1 MQIFVQFF
9 KNEKIKIITL
19 VAEPNDTIKN
29 IKEIINAKQGIP
41 LLSQKLK
48 FGFKQLENDRTLA
61 DYNIQKESTIFL
73 DMVMLYNNI

>member
-41 LLSQKLK
+41 LLCQKLK
-48 FGFKQLENDRTLA
+48 FGFKLLENDRTLA

-73 DMVMLYNNI
+73 DTVMLFNNI

>member
-41 LLSQKLK
+41 PLSQKLK
-48 FGFKQLENDRTLA
+48 FGFKHLENDRTLA

>member
-19 VAEPNDTIKN
+19 VAKPNDTIKN

-41 LLSQKLK
+41 PLSQKLK

>member
-29 IKEIINAKQGIP
+29 IKEIINAKQGIHP
-41 LLSQKLK
+41 ISQKLK

>member
-48 FGFKQLENDRTLA
+48 FGFKLLENDRTLA

>member
-29 IKEIINAKQGIP
+29 IKEIINSKQGISP
-41 LLSQKLK
+41 LCQKLK

>member
-41 LLSQKLK
+41 PRSQKLK
-48 FGFKQLENDRTLA
+48 FGFKLLENDRTLA

>member
-48 FGFKQLENDRTLA
+48 FGFKLLENDRTLA

-73 DMVMLYNNI
+73 AMVMLYNNI

>member
-48 FGFKQLENDRTLA
+48 FGFKLLENDRTLA

-73 DMVMLYNNI
+73 DRVMLYNNI

>member
-48 FGFKQLENDRTLA
+48 FGFKLLENDRTLA
-61 DYNIQKESTIFL
+61 DYNIQKESIIF
-73 DMVMLYNNI
+73 VVIKLYL

>member
-41 LLSQKLK
+41 PRSQKLK

-73 DMVMLYNNI
+73 DMVMLFNNI